1 MPSSTSGIKD
11 GTDLCIPNT
20 FSAEAS
26 AEPFFSRVEY
36 NIELFAIFEHGHYAA
51 NQVYF
56 YEYISKS
63 WRI

>member
-36 NIELFAIFEHGHYAA
+36 NIELQTSVPVTNYSRSA
-51 NQVYF
+51 N
-56 YEYISKS
+56 SK
-63 WRI
+63 